1 MLSKDFLRG
10 IRESGIQQVSDMNL
24 MPNRLTTEIRSTVL
38 PYIMQKLA
46 MYMQKDLAVEMN
58 ANEVE
63 QKVEVEQIRKHQT
76 NQV

>member
-1 MLSKDFLRG
+1 
-10 IRESGIQQVSDMNL
+10 MNL

-38 PYIMQKLA
+38 PFIMQKLA